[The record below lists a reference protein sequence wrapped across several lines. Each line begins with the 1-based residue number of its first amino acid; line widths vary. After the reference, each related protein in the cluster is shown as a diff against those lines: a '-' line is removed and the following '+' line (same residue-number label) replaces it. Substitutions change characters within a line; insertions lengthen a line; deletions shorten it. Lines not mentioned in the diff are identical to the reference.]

1 MKLLLKNKI
10 VKPIA
15 QIYANYLIFMLDVN
29 IKTGMGGLDMYE
41 QLMTSAVTLDY
52 VCSEELGIEI
62 N

>member
-41 QLMTSAVTLDY
+41 QLMASAVTLDY